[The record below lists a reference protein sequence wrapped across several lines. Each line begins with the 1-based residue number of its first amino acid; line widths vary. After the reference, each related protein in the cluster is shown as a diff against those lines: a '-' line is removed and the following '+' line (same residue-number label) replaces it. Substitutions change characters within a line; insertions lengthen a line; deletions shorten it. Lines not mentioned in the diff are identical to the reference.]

1 MPSRHILIF
10 TYTTLLT
17 IRLQT
22 TTKNPRGILACWSE
36 QYPDGKDG
44 EVLDENI
51 SPNFSD
57 VAFTKHLPC
66 QHLHPIYN
74 STEETGRHVND
85 GILVRLG

>member
-44 EVLDENI
+44 EVLDENV

-57 VAFTKHLPC
+57 VAFTS
-66 QHLHPIYN
+66 N
-74 STEETGRHVND
+74 ASVNICTTCTR
-85 GILVRLG
+85 GFLYQLLT